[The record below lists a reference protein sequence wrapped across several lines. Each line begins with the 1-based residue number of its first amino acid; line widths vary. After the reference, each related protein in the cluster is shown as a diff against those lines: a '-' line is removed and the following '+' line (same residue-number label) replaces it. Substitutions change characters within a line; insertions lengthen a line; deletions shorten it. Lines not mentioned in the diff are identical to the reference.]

1 MNKENQTQK
10 YNLFEQDR
18 QNNIKKCIEKR
29 KEFISNTNINTKN
42 QVQNS
47 PQNKSN
53 NNKNN
58 NSKFNNVNNS
68 NNNPKTDNNT
78 NNTKNNNSKINNNI
92 HIKTNNSKINVI
104 NNTNNTKSNKNIR
117 PRNIEIEINNT
128 NSNPKYQRNL
138 AKNKSKIFEEKN
150 RILMTEDTYIMR
162 NKRGRQ
168 TLITKED
175 LDQIT
180 CLKKDKCIF
189 EQKIE
194 ENEDFL
200 KHLLRSELIAEK
212 KIRKV
217 SEKINK
223 NDKKTNAFLNDK
235 KNCVQF
241 IKKEKYQD
249 LIDMYERKLLYE
261 KIASNYNKKINM
273 SRIKNS
279 QTQEKMEELKEQIKD
294 YEKKDKIYKLK
305 ISKMFDKEENE
316 DKLINEAKN
325 IDKNNYAQMKVLEKK
340 ELFELNRIKRENALM
355 NHMNRVQSK
364 LNGYLEENDKKEKKI
379 IQAKGEEEKKR
390 EEKKNLRNMYFE
402 EIKNKVKKNE
412 KKLEK
417 ERQKKI
423 EYFEDKDLKDFAI
436 KQEKI
441 KLNDRKKIM
450 NQIDKDGRDEMR
462 NKLKKIMR
470 SKKNLDEIEKDENF
484 IDNFLYK

>member
-1 MNKENQTQK
+1 
-10 YNLFEQDR
+10 
-18 QNNIKKCIEKR
+18 
-29 KEFISNTNINTKN
+29 
-42 QVQNS
+42 
-47 PQNKSN
+47 
-53 NNKNN
+53 
-58 NSKFNNVNNS
+58 
-68 NNNPKTDNNT
+68 
-78 NNTKNNNSKINNNI
+78 
-92 HIKTNNSKINVI
+92 
-104 NNTNNTKSNKNIR
+104 
-117 PRNIEIEINNT
+117 
-128 NSNPKYQRNL
+128 
-138 AKNKSKIFEEKN
+138 
-150 RILMTEDTYIMR
+150 
-162 NKRGRQ
+162 
-168 TLITKED
+168 
-175 LDQIT
+175 
-180 CLKKDKCIF
+180 
-189 EQKIE
+189 
-194 ENEDFL
+194 
-200 KHLLRSELIAEK
+200 
-212 KIRKV
+212 
-217 SEKINK
+217 
-223 NDKKTNAFLNDK
+223 
-235 KNCVQF
+235 
-241 IKKEKYQD
+241 
-249 LIDMYERKLLYE
+249 
-261 KIASNYNKKINM
+261 M

-279 QTQEKMEELKEQIKD
+279 QTQDKMEELKEQIKD

-379 IQAKGEEEKKR
+379 IQAIGEVEKKR
-390 EEKKNLRNMYFE
+390 EEKKNLRSMYFE

-462 NKLKKIMR
+462 NKLKIIMR